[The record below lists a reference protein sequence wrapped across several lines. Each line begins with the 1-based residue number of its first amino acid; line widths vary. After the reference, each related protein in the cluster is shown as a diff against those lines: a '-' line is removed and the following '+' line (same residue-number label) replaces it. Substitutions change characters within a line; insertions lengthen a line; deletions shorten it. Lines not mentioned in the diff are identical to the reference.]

1 MVVYIWRKIH
11 LYSKRRNARQ
21 TKEKEKGQATGNL
34 DGIQDLVPEV
44 LKAQLHP
51 RPSKDKLFCKNP
63 QYTFNKVPF

>member
-1 MVVYIWRKIH
+1 MQDRPK
-11 LYSKRRNARQ
+11 
-21 TKEKEKGQATGNL
+21 KEKEKGHATGNL